1 MSDGVPDS
9 PFSELVFAFVYPVGT
24 NADPVVAAFKNY
36 LGQYGYDA
44 REFRISN
51 QLRSLEL
58 GISFDDS
65 SPFGKR
71 DALIKAGNKAREL
84 AKDDGILAVMAVSE
98 FASQRELDEQQ
109 RPKAT
114 MRTAHLVRS
123 LKRPEE
129 VALFREVYKSGFYL
143 IGIANDDDSQMA
155 YLTSELGITEIQAKS
170 LIERDQN
177 EQVPSGQ
184 RTRDTFYLAD
194 VFVQANEERYKNQID
209 RFLELVFGHPFIT
222 PLREEH
228 AMFLAYASAARSA
241 QLGRQVGAAI
251 ATPDGEVLAVGMN
264 EVPSPRGGV
273 YWEGDDGDSR
283 DHTRPVDSNAEQ
295 RNLIVRSIQSN
306 LTNKVIAP
314 SEVADLVRTVVG
326 EQGLT
331 LGDIDLTSAIK
342 SMLERRRSLLD
353 EQATF
358 ESIQKS
364 DLRLITEY
372 GRAVHGEM
380 DAILTCARLG
390 ISVRGNYL
398 YVTTFPCH
406 NCTRHIIASGI
417 RRVYYVEPY
426 PKSKARDLHSDAI
439 CFDLESA
446 GTSGRIP
453 FLPFIGVGPRRY
465 LDFFSLDLSSGR
477 PIQRKSDD
485 DKPKVP
491 QKTERAPRVPLI
503 PLNYL
508 EREDKLLEEFKAVL
522 EALQGKPSTQLC
534 DQEGR
539 SPDAPEGTAKGD

>member
-1 MSDGVPDS
+1 MSKGVPES
-9 PFSELVFAFVYPVGT
+9 PFSELVFGFVYPVGT
-24 NADPVVAAFKNY
+24 NADPVLTAFRNF

-44 REFRISN
+44 PVFRISD
-51 QLRSLEL
+51 QLRSLDL

-71 DALIKAGNKAREL
+71 DALIKAGNKAREM
-84 AKDDGILAVMAVSE
+84 AKDDGIVAVMAVSE
-98 FASQRELDEQQ
+98 FASQRVLDEEQ
-109 RPKAT
+109 RPMAT

-143 IGIANDDDSQMA
+143 IGIANDEDSQMR
-155 YLTSELGITEIQAKS
+155 YLTSELGMTEKQAKS
-170 LIERDQN
+170 LVERDQN

-194 VFVQANEERYKNQID
+194 VFVQASEERYKDQID

-222 PLREEH
+222 PLKEEH

-251 ATPDGEVLAVGMN
+251 ATPQGDVLAVGMN

-273 YWEGDDGDSR
+273 YWEGDDDDSR
-283 DHTRPVDSNAEQ
+283 DHTKPVDPNAEH
-295 RNLIVRSIQSN
+295 RDLIIRSIQDSLGN
-306 LTNKVIAP
+306 EVLDL
-314 SEVADLVRTVVG
+314 SEVANLVGVVLDEQKLTIGDVDLK
-326 EQGLT
+326 
-331 LGDIDLTSAIK
+331 SAIR
-342 SMLERRRSLLD
+342 SVLGQRGSLLNR
-353 EQATF
+353 QATF
-358 ESIQKS
+358 EAIQKS

-406 NCTRHIIASGI
+406 NCTRHIVASGI

-439 CFDLESA
+439 CFDLDSA
-446 GTSGRIP
+446 EESGRIP
-453 FLPFIGVGPRRY
+453 FLPFIGIGPRRY

-477 PIQRKSDD
+477 PIQRKGKD
-485 DKPKVP
+485 DKPKLP
-491 QKTERAPRVPLI
+491 LKTERAPRVPLI

-508 EREDKLLEEFKAVL
+508 EREDKLLDEFKGVL
-522 EALQGKPSTQLC
+522 EGLQGKPSVDLC
-534 DQEGR
+534 
-539 SPDAPEGTAKGD
+539 AAKAVSRGPAQGC